1 MARVI
6 FYSKP
11 GCQGG
16 TKQKV
21 LLTAAGHEVIAYNL
35 LTEPWTVERLRS
47 FFGDRPVA
55 EWFNPSSPKIK
66 SGEVVPEKIDAE
78 TALQLMLREPLLIRR
93 PLLEI
98 DNRRE
103 VGFDV
108 QKIDAWIGLK
118 PADESLQEM
127 SEKLMKQDLQNCSH
141 APAPSH
147 EQHNQQGGCN
157 HGHGSQKHQKQGSCN
172 H

>member
-21 LLTAAGHEVIAYNL
+21 LLTAAGHEVIPYNL

-47 FFGDRPVA
+47 FFGDRPVS
-55 EWFNPSSPKIK
+55 EWFNRSSPKVK

-78 TALQLMLREPLLIRR
+78 TALLLMLKEPLLIRR

-98 DNRRE
+98 GDRRE

-108 QKIDAWIGLK
+108 EKIDAWIGLK
-118 PADESLQEM
+118 PVDESLQEI
-127 SEKLMKQDLQNCSH
+127 SENLMKQDLQSCSH
-141 APAPSH
+141 AKEHSH
-147 EQHNQQGGCN
+147 HHHNQQGGCN
-157 HGHGSQKHQKQGSCN
+157 HHGEKHQKQGSCS

>member
-1 MARVI
+1 MAKVI

-11 GCQGG
+11 GCKGG

-21 LLTAAGHEVIAYNL
+21 LLTAAGHEVIPYNL

-55 EWFNPSSPKIK
+55 QWFNPSAPKVK
-66 SGEVVPEKIDAE
+66 SGEVVPEKIDAQS
-78 TALQLMLREPLLIRR
+78 ALTLMLEDPLLIRR

-98 DNRRE
+98 GDRRE

-108 QKIDAWIGLK
+108 EKIDAWIGLK
-118 PADESLQEM
+118 PVDESLREI
-127 SEKLMKQDLQNCSH
+127 SENLMKQNLQGCSH
-141 APAPSH
+141 GNDHSH
-147 EQHNQQGGCN
+147 QHHKEGGCN
-157 HGHGSQKHQKQGSCN
+157 HHSEKHQKQGNCS

>member
-11 GCQGG
+11 GCKGG

-21 LLTAAGHEVIAYNL
+21 LLTAAGHEVIPQNL
-35 LTEPWTVERLRS
+35 LTEAWTVERLRS

-55 EWFNPSSPKIK
+55 EWFNPSAPKVK
-66 SGEVVPEKIDAE
+66 SGEVVPEKVDE
-78 TALQLMLREPLLIRR
+78 QTALALMLKEPLLIRR
-93 PLLEI
+93 PLLEVGEQ
-98 DNRRE
+98 RE

-108 QKIDAWIGLK
+108 QKIDTWIGLQ
-118 PADESLQEM
+118 AVDESLQEI
-127 SEKLMKQDLQNCSH
+127 SDKLLKQDLQNCSH
-141 APAPSH
+141 
-147 EQHNQQGGCN
+147 G
-157 HGHGSQKHQKQGSCN
+157 HGHHHHN

>member
-6 FYSKP
+6 FYGKP
-11 GCQGG
+11 GCKGG

-21 LLTAAGHEVIAYNL
+21 LLTAAGHEVVEYNL

-55 EWFNPSSPKIK
+55 EWFNRSAPRVK
-66 SGEVVPEKIDAE
+66 SGEIVPEKIDAQ
-78 TALQLMLREPLLIRR
+78 TALVQMLQDPLLIRR
-93 PLLEI
+93 PLLEVG
-98 DNRRE
+98 DHRE

-108 QKIDAWIGLK
+108 EKIDAWIGLK
-118 PADESLQEM
+118 PVDESFREM
-127 SEKLMKQDLQNCSH
+127 SENLMSQDLQGCSH
-141 APAPSH
+141 SGDRNH
-147 EQHNQQGGCN
+147 HHHQQGGCKH
-157 HGHGSQKHQKQGSCN
+157 HGEEHQKQGSSS

>member
-11 GCQGG
+11 GCKGG

-21 LLTAAGHEVIAYNL
+21 LLTAAGHEVIPYNL
-35 LTEPWTVERLRS
+35 LTETWTVERLRS

-66 SGEVVPEKIDAE
+66 SGEVVPETIDAD
-78 TALQLMLREPLLIRR
+78 TALGLMLREPLLIRR

-98 DNRRE
+98 GDRRE

-108 QKIDAWIGLK
+108 EKIDAWIGLK
-118 PADESLQEM
+118 PVDESLQEI
-127 SEKLMKQDLQNCSH
+127 SENLMKQDLQNCSH
-141 APAPSH
+141 GHGTEHHS
-147 EQHNQQGGCN
+147 GSN
-157 HGHGSQKHQKQGSCN
+157 HGHGSQHHQKQGKCN

>member
-11 GCQGG
+11 GCKGG

-21 LLTAAGHEVIAYNL
+21 LLTAAGHEVVAYDM

-66 SGEVVPEKIDAE
+66 SGEIVPEKTDAE

-93 PLLEI
+93 PLLEV

-103 VGFDV
+103 VGFDI

-127 SEKLMKQDLQNCSH
+127 SENLMKQDLQNCSH
-141 APAPSH
+141 SH
-147 EQHNQQGGCN
+147 DQPKKQGDCN
-157 HGHGSQKHQKQGSCN
+157 HGHGSQQHQKQGSCN

>member
-11 GCQGG
+11 GCKGG

-21 LLTAAGHEVIAYNL
+21 LLTAAGHEVVAYDL

-47 FFGDRPVA
+47 FFGNHPVA
-55 EWFNPSSPKIK
+55 DWFNRSSPRIK
-66 SGEVVPEKIDAE
+66 SGEIVPEKIDAQ
-78 TALQLMLREPLLIRR
+78 TALVQMLRDPLLIRR
-93 PLLEI
+93 PLLEVG
-98 DNRRE
+98 DRRE

-108 QKIDAWIGLK
+108 EKIDAWIGLN
-118 PADESLQEM
+118 PVDESLREI
-127 SEKLMKQDLQNCSH
+127 SENLMNQNLQGCAH
-141 APAPSH
+141 GGDH
-147 EQHNQQGGCN
+147 HHHNEQGGCKH
-157 HGHGSQKHQKQGSCN
+157 HGEEHQKQGSCS

>member
-11 GCQGG
+11 GCKGG

-21 LLTAAGHEVIAYNL
+21 LLTAAGHEVIPQNL

-55 EWFNPSSPKIK
+55 EWFNPSAPKIK
-66 SGEVVPEKIDAE
+66 SGEVVPEKIDAQ
-78 TALQLMLREPLLIRR
+78 TALALMLKEPLLIRR
-93 PLLEI
+93 PLLEVG
-98 DNRRE
+98 DRRE

-108 QKIDAWIGLK
+108 QKIDTWIGLQ
-118 PADESLQEM
+118 AVDESLQAI
-127 SEKLMKQDLQNCSH
+127 SDNLMKENLQGCSH
-141 APAPSH
+141 EH
-147 EQHNQQGGCN
+147 GHKQHKEGGC
-157 HGHGSQKHQKQGSCN
+157 KH
-172 H
+172 

>member
-11 GCQGG
+11 GCKGG

-21 LLTAAGHEVIAYNL
+21 LLTAAGHEVLAYDL

-55 EWFNPSSPKIK
+55 DWFNRSSPRIK
-66 SGEVVPEKIDAE
+66 SGEVVPEKIDAQ
-78 TALQLMLREPLLIRR
+78 TALMLMLRDPLLIRR
-93 PLLEI
+93 PLLEVG
-98 DNRRE
+98 DRRE

-108 QKIDAWIGLK
+108 EKIDAWIGLN
-118 PADESLQEM
+118 PVDESLREI
-127 SEKLMKQDLQNCSH
+127 SENLMNQNLQGCAH
-141 APAPSH
+141 GGDH
-147 EQHNQQGGCN
+147 HHDHNEQGGCK
-157 HGHGSQKHQKQGSCN
+157 HHAEEHQKQGSCS

>member
-11 GCQGG
+11 GCKGG

-21 LLTAAGHEVIAYNL
+21 LLTAAGHEVIPQNL
-35 LTEPWTVERLRS
+35 LTESWTVERLRS

-55 EWFNPSSPKIK
+55 EWFNPSAPKVK
-66 SGEVVPEKIDAE
+66 SGEVVPEKVDE
-78 TALQLMLREPLLIRR
+78 QTALALMLKEPLLIRR
-93 PLLEI
+93 PLLEVGEQ
-98 DNRRE
+98 RE

-108 QKIDAWIGLK
+108 QKIDAWIGLQ
-118 PADESLQEM
+118 AVDESLQEI
-127 SEKLMKQDLQNCSH
+127 SDKLLKQDLQNCSH
-141 APAPSH
+141 
-147 EQHNQQGGCN
+147 G
-157 HGHGSQKHQKQGSCN
+157 HGHHHEHGHEHQKQGNCK

>member
-11 GCQGG
+11 GCKGG
-16 TKQKV
+16 IKQKV
-21 LLTAAGHEVIAYNL
+21 LLTAAGHEVIPQNL

-55 EWFNPSSPKIK
+55 EWFNPSAPKVK
-66 SGEVVPEKIDAE
+66 SGEVVPEKIDAQ
-78 TALQLMLREPLLIRR
+78 TALTLMLKEPLLIRR
-93 PLLEI
+93 PLLEVGE
-98 DNRRE
+98 RRE

-108 QKIDAWIGLK
+108 QKIDTWIGLQ
-118 PADESLQEM
+118 AVDESLQEI
-127 SEKLMKQDLQNCSH
+127 SDKLMKQDLQNCSH
-141 APAPSH
+141 
-147 EQHNQQGGCN
+147 G
-157 HGHGSQKHQKQGSCN
+157 HGHHHHN

>member
-11 GCQGG
+11 GCKGG

-21 LLTAAGHEVIAYNL
+21 LLTAAGHEVIPYNL

-55 EWFNPSSPKIK
+55 EWFNLSSPKVK
-66 SGEVVPEKIDAE
+66 SGEVVPEKIDAQ
-78 TALQLMLREPLLIRR
+78 TALQLMLKEPLLIRR

-98 DNRRE
+98 GDASGGQSLRRE

-108 QKIDAWIGLK
+108 QKIDAWIGLQ
-118 PADESLQEM
+118 AVDESLQQI
-127 SEKLMKQDLQNCSH
+127 SDNLMHEDLQNCSH
-141 APAPSH
+141 GNDH
-147 EQHNQQGGCN
+147 GHQHHKEGGC
-157 HGHGSQKHQKQGSCN
+157 KH
-172 H
+172 

>member
-21 LLTAAGHEVIAYNL
+21 LLTAAGHEVVAYNL

-55 EWFNPSSPKIK
+55 EWFNPSSPKVK
-66 SGEVVPEKIDAE
+66 SGEIVPEKTDAE

-98 DNRRE
+98 GDRRE

-127 SEKLMKQDLQNCSH
+127 SENLMKQDLQNCSH
-141 APAPSH
+141 GNDGGH
-147 EQHNQQGGCN
+147 KHHKEGGCN
-157 HGHGSQKHQKQGSCN
+157 HHGQQHQKQGSCN